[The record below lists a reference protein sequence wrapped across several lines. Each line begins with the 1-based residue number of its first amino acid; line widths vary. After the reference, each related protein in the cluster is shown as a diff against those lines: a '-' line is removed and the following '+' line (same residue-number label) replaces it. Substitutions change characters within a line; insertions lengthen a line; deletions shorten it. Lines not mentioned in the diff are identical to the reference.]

1 MFDTFMMRTRMES
14 VLTAAL
20 QPAGI
25 RSGDYAVVSLIAVEG
40 SMTPATFARLLGVA
54 PLVAGRTG
62 GPALAVGVDPAWQFK
77 VPPPEARP
85 SSLAP
90 TSPPASQAGSRDNE
104 AGRATDI
111 AVGV

>member
-62 GPALAVGVDPAWQFK
+62 GPALAVGWIQRGSSPSR
-77 VPPPEARP
+77 RP
-85 SSLAP
+85 KLGLVRSL
-90 TSPPASQAGSRDNE
+90 QHRHQLVKRE
-104 AGRATDI
+104 AGITRPAERRI
-111 AVGV
+111 SR